1 MPRVIHVSLLAGAAC
16 AAQCAFAQNDDFA
29 AVEIKVHEV
38 AQNLYYL
45 EGRGGNI
52 GVLTGDDGVVVI
64 DDQFAPLTEKIIAAI
79 ETVSNGEILY
89 VINTH
94 VHPDHTGGN
103 ENFGNL
109 GVPILAHDNVRVRL
123 ARGIRGGPPAPAA
136 ALPVITFSESTTL
149 FFNGEEIRVVKV
161 PSAHTDGDSVI
172 HFVNANVIHVGDVY
186 RTTGYPRIDADNGGS
201 TAGTIEALDV
211 IIAMAGPDTK
221 ILPGHGVLAT
231 RDDVREFRDMVA
243 TVYERVKPM
252 VEQGMSLEQVVAA
265 APTKDLDER
274 WGDPSGFLPGL
285 YQSIRAEVGAR

>member
-1 MPRVIHVSLLAGAAC
+1 MPRLIHLSLLAGVVC
-16 AAQCAFAQNDDFA
+16 AAPCAVAQNDDFA

-38 AQNLYYL
+38 AGNLYYL

-52 GVLTGDDGVVVI
+52 GVLTGDDGVVLV
-64 DDQFAPLTEKIIAAI
+64 DDQFAPLTEKIIAAL
-79 ETVSNGEILY
+79 ETVSDGEILY

-149 FFNGEEIRVVKV
+149 FLNGEEIRVVKV
-161 PSAHTDGDSVI
+161 PNAHTDGDSVI
-172 HFVNANVIHVGDVY
+172 HFVNADVIHAGDVY
-186 RTTGYPRIDADNGGS
+186 RTTGYPRIDADNGGAA
-201 TAGTIEALDV
+201 AGTIEALDA

-243 TVYERVKPM
+243 VVYERVKPM

-265 APTKDLDER
+265 EPTKDLDAR

>member
-1 MPRVIHVSLLAGAAC
+1 MPRLIHLSLLAGAVC
-16 AAQCAFAQNDDFA
+16 AAPCAVAQNEDFS

-38 AQNLYYL
+38 AENLYYL

-52 GVLTGDDGVVVI
+52 GVLTGDDGVVLI
-64 DDQFAPLTEKIIAAI
+64 DDQFAPLTEKIVAAV
-79 ETVSNGEILY
+79 ESVSDGEILY

-109 GVPILAHDNVRVRL
+109 GVPILAHDNVRLRL

-136 ALPVITFSESTTL
+136 ALPIITFSESTTL
-149 FFNGEEIRVVKV
+149 FLNGEEIRIAKV
-161 PSAHTDGDSVI
+161 PNAHTDGDSVI
-172 HFVNANVIHVGDVY
+172 HFVNANVIHTGDVY
-186 RTTGYPRIDADNGGS
+186 RTTGYPRIDADNGG
-201 TAGTIEALDV
+201 TAAGTIEALDA
-211 IIAMAGPDTK
+211 ILAMAGPDTV
-221 ILPGHGVLAT
+221 ILPGHGVLAD

-252 VEQGMSLEQVVAA
+252 VEQGMSLEQVIAA
-265 APTKDLDER
+265 APTKDLDAR

-285 YQSIRAEVGAR
+285 YQSIRAEVDAR

>member
-1 MPRVIHVSLLAGAAC
+1 MPRLIHLSLLAGVVC
-16 AAQCAFAQNDDFA
+16 AAPCAVAQNDDFA

-38 AQNLYYL
+38 AGNLYYL

-52 GVLTGDDGVVVI
+52 GVLTGDDGVVLV

-79 ETVSNGEILY
+79 ETVSDGEILY

-149 FFNGEEIRVVKV
+149 FLNGEEIRVVKV
-161 PSAHTDGDSVI
+161 PNAHTDGDSVI
-172 HFVNANVIHVGDVY
+172 HFVNANVIHAGDVY
-186 RTTGYPRIDADNGGS
+186 RTTGYPRIDADNGG
-201 TAGTIEALDV
+201 TAAGTIEALDV

-243 TVYERVKPM
+243 VVYERVKPM

-265 APTKDLDER
+265 EPTKDLDAR